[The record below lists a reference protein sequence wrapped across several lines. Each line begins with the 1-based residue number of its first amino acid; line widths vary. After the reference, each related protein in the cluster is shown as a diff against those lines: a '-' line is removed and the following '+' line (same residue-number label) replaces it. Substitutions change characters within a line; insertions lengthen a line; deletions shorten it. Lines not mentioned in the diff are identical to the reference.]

1 MKKILTLIILFLIV
15 STANAQWVQ
24 MSNGMG
30 TNKIV
35 LSLAASGDTIFAGT
49 NYPYGVYRSTND
61 GLNWTQ
67 TSLINQSGNVLLING
82 NIIYA
87 GTNQGVFK
95 STNNGQNWTQIG
107 ISNRSVWALTIHGNN
122 IFAGTD
128 FGHGVY
134 RSTDNGLN
142 WTQTSLGDIN
152 FISSLVMSGNNVFA
166 GDWASNSVFL
176 SSDTGNTWTQIS
188 LGGDPYI
195 DVVLCLAV
203 DGNYMFAGVDN
214 GGVYRSSNGGF
225 NWTQTSLTNGGVT
238 SFAIK
243 DNFIFASDFLNFGGV
258 YLSSNNG
265 TSWILK
271 NQGLGNQIDVW
282 SLTTTSQ
289 YIFAGT
295 DSGVWRRSYTE
306 IIGIQ
311 KISELIPLSY
321 SLSQNY
327 PNPFNPNTKI
337 KFDITKLSD
346 VKLIVYN
353 ISGRAVATLVNERLK
368 AGTYEVTF
376 DGTSLPSGVY
386 FYTLIS
392 MPEGRQAESFKE
404 TKKMLLIK

>member
-1 MKKILTLIILFLIV
+1 MKKIFTLITLFLIV
-15 STANAQWVQ
+15 SSSNAQWVQ

-30 TNKIV
+30 TNKNV
-35 LSLAASGDTIFAGT
+35 WSLAANGDNIFAGT

-67 TSLINQSGNVLLING
+67 TSLINHSGNVLLING

-107 ISNRSVWALTIHGNN
+107 LSNRSVWALTVHGNN

-134 RSTDNGLN
+134 RSTNNGLT

-152 FISSLVMSGNNVFA
+152 FISSLVTIGNNIFA
-166 GDWASNSVFL
+166 GDWASSSVFL
-176 SSDTGNTWTQIS
+176 TSDTGNTWTQIA
-188 LGGDPYI
+188 LGGTPTE
-195 DVVLCLAV
+195 VVLCLAV
-203 DGNYMFAGVDN
+203 KGNNVFAGVNN
-214 GGVYRSSNGGF
+214 GGVFRSSNGGF

-258 YLSSNNG
+258 FLSSNNG

-295 DSGVWRRSYTE
+295 DSSVWRRSYTE

-311 KISELIPLSY
+311 KISELVPSSF

-346 VKLIVYN
+346 VKLVVFDIL
-353 ISGRAVATLVNERLK
+353 GREVAVLVNERLK
-368 AGTYEVTF
+368 AGTYEVAF
-376 DGTSLPSGVY
+376 DGTNLPSGVY
-386 FYTLIS
+386 FYRLITDK
-392 MPEGRQAESFKE
+392 FVDV
-404 TKKMLLIK
+404 KKMLYIK